1 MKRIFSLTL
10 CLCLVLI
17 LLTAFAL
24 PCFAEDGMPLT
35 VTSQP
40 GSGSGSGNP
49 LVVDNAGLL
58 SSGEREALERK
69 ARSISDAHGCEVII
83 LTVNDAGWKSAQ
95 EYAEDY
101 YVEHDYGFGT
111 DRSGIMLFLDM
122 GERDYHLATRG
133 MAISAFPDNTLLFL
147 ESRFLPDLS
156 GGDYAEAFETYLDY
170 SDKILGVADNSLSQS
185 EYEQL
190 NAEYNAYMNGDQVQ
204 RKPNYVRKGIL
215 SVILGALGGLIPAGV
230 QKSSLKTVRKKR
242 DAAGYAQEGSLN
254 LTVNRDTYLYS
265 NVTSHVIQRT
275 ESSGGG
281 HNIGTGHSS
290 THTHSSGATFGG
302 HGGKF

>member
-111 DRSGIMLFLDM
+111 DRSGIMLFL
-122 GERDYHLATRG
+122 
-133 MAISAFPDNTLLFL
+133 

-190 NAEYNAYMNGDQVQ
+190 NAEYNAYMSGDQVQ

-215 SVILGALGGLIPAGV
+215 SVVLGALGGLIPAGV

-242 DAAGYAQEGSLN
+242 DAAGYAKEGSLN